1 MSLHTLLEML
11 IHHTTFRTENERH
24 EALELLDAHVE
35 PPPVTE
41 TTIARTDWRPKVA
54 TDAQGIPLPIPAS
67 AAEVQSLLEQ
77 NRQLIAMLQ
86 GMTTPETTQADAPDV
101 KTTQMPPPMVTPAA
115 DMPAIEPVSPSDVP
129 DGVT

>member
-1 MSLHTLLEML
+1 MSLHTLLETL
-11 IHHTTFRTENERH
+11 INHTAFRTENERH

-41 TTIARTDWRPKVA
+41 TTIARTDWRPKIA

-67 AAEVQSLLEQ
+67 AADVQSLLEQ

-86 GMTTPETTQADAPDV
+86 AQANPPDV
-101 KTTQMPPPMVTPAA
+101 ASPPTVTPAA
-115 DMPAIEPVSPSDVP
+115 DMPSIEPVSPSDVP